1 MPNWIT
7 NKISAP
13 PHVIEA
19 MLNDAGHVDFTRAMP
34 CPCPHGT
41 EWNGIYADA
50 EAAADAALN
59 LPLSSHPLLASLE
72 AANRAETNVGNLN
85 DESFE
90 QFVGMLRNHRACG
103 YLHSM
108 DFARKEWGTKW
119 NACES
124 SVDIAAGTA
133 EFDTAWSCPKPVLA
147 AVSRRFPDDEITVVY
162 ADEDAGSNCGT
173 YTLKAGAVVRA
184 DEAGDWSSMSDDD
197 KRKWTA
203 FAYEVKGWEPEGDES
218 E

>member
-7 NKISAP
+7 NKVSAP
-13 PHVIEA
+13 PRVIEA
-19 MLNDAGHVDFTRAMP
+19 MLNDAGKVDFAKAMP
-34 CPCPHGT
+34 CPCPYGT
-41 EWNGIYADA
+41 DWDVIYVDA
-50 EAAADAALN
+50 EAAAEKVLN

-72 AANRAETNVGNLN
+72 AANRAETNVGMLN

-103 YLHSM
+103 YLHNM
-108 DFARKEWGTKW
+108 DFARKEWSTKW

-124 SVDIAAGTA
+124 SVDTAAGTA
-133 EFDTAWSCPKPVLA
+133 KFDTAWSCPKPVLKA
-147 AVSRRFPDDEITVVY
+147 LSHRFPDDEITVVY

-173 YTLKAGAVVRA
+173 YTLKGGAVVRA
-184 DEAGDWSSMSDDD
+184 DEAGKWSSMSADE
-197 KRKWTA
+197 KKKWTE
-203 FAYEVKGWEPEGDES
+203 FAYQVKGWEPENVES